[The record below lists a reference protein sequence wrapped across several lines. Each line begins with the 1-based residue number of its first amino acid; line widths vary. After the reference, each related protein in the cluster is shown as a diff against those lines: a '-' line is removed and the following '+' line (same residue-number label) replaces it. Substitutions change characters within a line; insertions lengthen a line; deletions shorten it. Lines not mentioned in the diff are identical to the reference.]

1 MQDFAVIPAID
12 LKGGSVVHARAGMRE
27 RYRPIA
33 SPHGPAHDPLTIA
46 RALLAIT
53 GSPILYIADLD
64 AIEGTG
70 DHFEICREL
79 ANALPNIALWID
91 AGFNEISSCLF
102 WLPIGATLVV
112 GSEGLA
118 SAEAWSELNDVL
130 GPSVVLSLDFAQEGF
145 RGPAPLLEAPSLWPA
160 RVIVMSLGR
169 VGTNAGP
176 DVERLAAIIAVAEDR
191 IVFSAGG
198 LRNLADLETV
208 AAAGVGGAL
217 AATALHELAIRQS
230 EIAAFLRRRR
240 SEI

>member
-1 MQDFAVIPAID
+1 MQDFAVIPVID
-12 LKGGSVVHARAGMRE
+12 LKGGSVVHARAGTRE

-79 ANALPNIALWID
+79 ANALPNTTLWID

-130 GPSVVLSLDFAQEGF
+130 GSNAVLSLDFAQEGF
-145 RGPAPLLEAPSLWPA
+145 RGPERLLAAPSLWPA
-160 RVIVMSLGR
+160 RVIVMSLAR

-176 DVERLAAIIAVAEDR
+176 DVERLAAILAVAENR
-191 IVFSAGG
+191 IVFSGGG
-198 LRNLADLETV
+198 LRNLADLETIV
-208 AAAGVGGAL
+208 AAGVSGAL
-217 AATALHELAIRQS
+217 AATALHEMAIRQN

>member
-1 MQDFAVIPAID
+1 MQDFAVIPVID

-27 RYRPIA
+27 RYRPLA

-118 SAEAWSELNDVL
+118 SAD
-130 GPSVVLSLDFAQEGF
+130 SLVRAQRRAG
-145 RGPAPLLEAPSLWPA
+145 LEC
-160 RVIVMSLGR
+160 R
-169 VGTNAGP
+169 
-176 DVERLAAIIAVAEDR
+176 AVARFRARR
-191 IVFSAGG
+191 ISRAGAFA
-198 LRNLADLETV
+198 RSPLAV
-208 AAAGVGGAL
+208 ARAA
-217 AATALHELAIRQS
+217 S
-230 EIAAFLRRRR
+230 
-240 SEI
+240 SS